1 MNQESITTITY
12 QYNTIIKS
20 GDYIQKVTSNDSII
34 DSNIVIYG

>member
-12 QYNTIIKS
+12 EDKMIIKY
-20 GDYIQKVTSNDSII
+20 GDQIQQITSNDSIF